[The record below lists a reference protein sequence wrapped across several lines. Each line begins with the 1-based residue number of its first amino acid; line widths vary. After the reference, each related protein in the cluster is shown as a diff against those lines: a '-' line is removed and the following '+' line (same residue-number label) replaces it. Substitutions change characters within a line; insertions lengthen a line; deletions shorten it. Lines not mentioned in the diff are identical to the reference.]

1 MGEDALNDLKQK
13 KRKLR
18 LRLRL
23 LRGSSDYW
31 GQAKVIYEEIWGI
44 NEEIRNSRGIPK
56 FSSRAW
62 RARKRTHQPTLEYL
76 RSLLSYDQLTGKF
89 RWLVYRNSRHG
100 ICPGDVA
107 GTLKGDGKDGRHD
120 GGYIQIVVDQHQ
132 YRAHRLAW
140 WFMTGTPPPKGI
152 DVEHKNRDRADNR
165 WENLRLATRSQNNC
179 NAKTRRDNRS
189 GVKGVHPNARAYGKP
204 WFARITMNKRII
216 HLGFFDTIEEAAEA
230 RRLAEIKYHGEFR
243 RQ

>member
-1 MGEDALNDLKQK
+1 MAYSVVTIGHVSWYPICMDNTKNLDTLLIERDAINQSIADIK
-13 KRKLR
+13 KRHWREQKRANRLTLEELR
-18 LRLRL
+18 RILYYDPITGILTWLIRRNGHGGCVVGKPAGSLRQH
-23 LRGSSDYW
+23 SSD
-31 GQAKVIYEEIWGI
+31 
-44 NEEIRNSRGIPK
+44 
-56 FSSRAW
+56 
-62 RARKRTHQPTLEYL
+62 T
-76 RSLLSYDQLTGKF
+76 
-89 RWLVYRNSRHG
+89 WL
-100 ICPGDVA
+100 
-107 GTLKGDGKDGRHD
+107 D
-120 GGYIQIVVDQHQ
+120 GGYIQIVIDQRV

-230 RRLAEIKYHGEFR
+230 RRLAEIKHHEEFR